1 MPVITRDEAR
11 ILSYLLREHYDYLLK
26 DTDDNISDGL
36 CGYLLEMQVRLHR
49 DGMDLRRIGRT
60 SLDSM
65 HDLKKRL
72 AAKHNQEQAKKNS
85 K

>member
-11 ILSYLLREHYDYLLK
+11 ILSALLMEHYDSLLK
-26 DTDDNISDGL
+26 DTDYKILDGL
-36 CGYLLEMQVRLHR
+36 CGYLLTMQNRLHR
-49 DGMDLRRIGRT
+49 DGIDSRRCGRT

-72 AAKHNQEQAKKNS
+72 AEKHNQEQAKKNS